1 VWKQDP
7 TVDPA
12 LIKAAFV
19 RAAASAHKTAPSSV
33 TQYIV
38 SPQASG

>member
-33 TQYIV
+33 TQYIF